1 MSGPTCPLK
10 PLNQQ
15 KFSFTSELLARQ
27 MLKCVIKEEDGPRLA
42 SAFHLHERSSNLEQ
56 LSFERQRVHCAI
68 IGVPPFGKLAGD

>member
-1 MSGPTCPLK
+1 
-10 PLNQQ
+10 
-15 KFSFTSELLARQ
+15 

-68 IGVPPFGKLAGD
+68 IGVPPFGILAGD